1 MPEQPSHKLSF
12 IEKAGYSA
20 GDAAANFV
28 FMSMILFQTSFY
40 TEVFGL
46 SAYLA
51 GTILLVSRLWD
62 AFFDP
67 LMGVLADRT
76 HTRWGRFRPW
86 ILWTSVPWVVVMV
99 LAYTTP
105 HFGKAL
111 NIAYAF
117 ATNILL
123 MTLYSANNMPYSAL
137 GGVMTGDVTERAK
150 LNSFRF
156 VSVNAAQFIVG
167 GFTLPLVAKFA
178 GPQHDKEHGWT
189 MTMGLWAVLCL
200 ALFLVTFFTTRERIV
215 PISQKK
221 TAPGQDFSDLLRNFP
236 WIVMFCMTFTHFT
249 ILALRGSALYN
260 YYHYYADKAALYDWV
275 RELGLTAPPGSPTS
289 GGFLEWLG
297 YIVHADRSNLAN
309 SNVAD
314 VANSIINM
322 VGTAVTIVV
331 ILLSPSLAKRF
342 GKKSV
347 SVAGFGLA
355 GIGTLAFYFLTPT
368 NVWGMVVLTVL
379 IAIVYA
385 PTIGL
390 VWAIYADVA
399 DYSEWK
405 NGRRA
410 TGVVFATIG
419 FALKLGLSLGSSSF
433 LWIMAGLYD
442 YDTKVAPTAEN
453 LQGFRMLSSIYV
465 GVLFGLCTLLLAVY
479 PLNKRLTIQISDEL
493 ADRRRRSA
501 SQAPISEAL

>member
-1 MPEQPSHKLSF
+1 MAEESQKLSF
-12 IEKAGYSA
+12 FEKAGYSA

-28 FMSMILFQTSFY
+28 FMTMILFQTSFY

-46 SAYLA
+46 SASLA

-67 LMGVLADRT
+67 VMGVLADRT
-76 HTRWGRFRPW
+76 QTRWGRFRPW
-86 ILWTSVPWVVVMV
+86 VLWTSIPWAVVMV

-105 HFGKAL
+105 HFGKTE
-111 NIAYAF
+111 NIIYAF
-117 ATNILL
+117 VTNILL

-178 GPQHDKEHGWT
+178 GAAHDKEHGWT
-189 MTMGLWAVLCL
+189 MTMGLWAILCL
-200 ALFLVTFFTTRERIV
+200 ALFLTTFFTTRERIQ
-215 PISQKK
+215 PISTEK
-221 TAPGQDFSDLLRNFP
+221 TAPRQDFSDLLKNFP
-236 WIVMFCMTFTHFT
+236 WIVMFCMTFTHFA
-249 ILALRGSALYN
+249 ILSLRGSALYN

-275 RELGLTAPPGSPTS
+275 QRLGLTAPAGSPSS
-289 GGFLEWLG
+289 GGILEWLG
-297 YIVHADRSNLAN
+297 YIVHADRSNLAS
-309 SNVAD
+309 SNLAD

-322 VGTAVTIVV
+322 IEKGVTIIV

-342 GKKSV
+342 GKKA
-347 SVAGFGLA
+347 VAVTGFGLA
-355 GIGTLAFYFLTPT
+355 CVGTLAFYFLSPT
-368 NVWGMVVLTVL
+368 NVGGMVALTVL
-379 IAIVYA
+379 IAVVYA

-390 VWAIYADVA
+390 VWAIYADVV

-405 NGRRA
+405 TGRRA

-433 LWIMAGLYD
+433 LWIMAGLYA
-442 YDTKVAPTAEN
+442 YDTKVAPTPEN
-453 LQGFRMLSSIYV
+453 LLGFRMLSSIYV
-465 GVLFGLCTLLLAVY
+465 GALFGVCTILLAVY
-479 PLNKRLTIQISDEL
+479 PINKRLTIQISDEL
-493 ADRRRRSA
+493 AERRRNSV
-501 SQAPISEAL
+501 SQIPLPGTL